1 MTRQSADLPPAP
13 GRRSRSEIARF
24 MPWSMEPHNTLLHWL
39 YGCDMGLIPNLLGI
53 RVTHSRESYQPTTI
67 MRLDRGVEWV
77 NSSDFSR
84 SVAACTSQS
93 CSVWLRPSSL
103 IFTRLIVNG
112 HFRNLNWRYLPYT
125 KPIFQ
130 ALISKN
136 IPTVHCLAASND
148 RYCPCFILF
157 HLILLFH
164 INSY

>member
-84 SVAACTSQS
+84 SVAACNIPVVQCLTASKFFDFYPTYCQWPFQEPKLEVPTIYKAYFS
-93 CSVWLRPSSL
+93 GLDFKEYPHCSLPSS
-103 IFTRLIVNG
+103 
-112 HFRNLNWRYLPYT
+112 
-125 KPIFQ
+125 
-130 ALISKN
+130 
-136 IPTVHCLAASND
+136 
-148 RYCPCFILF
+148 
-157 HLILLFH
+157 
-164 INSY
+164 